1 MSKLAKAIEA
11 KIYFDNARASTLP
24 APKYF
29 EVSKEVNEIS
39 CEYSKDIQVRIG
51 VKFQTQVWISE
62 VELLKSNAPI
72 NAALVH
78 SKRAMIEEIF
88 GEFRS
93 LLNDI
98 NMATYEGDMYKVRDL
113 VAKLENQMFIEGL
126 KT

>member
-11 KIYFDNARASTLP
+11 KIYFDNVRAPMLP

-29 EVSKEVNEIS
+29 EVSNEVNEIT

-51 VKFQTQVWISE
+51 VKFEAQVWISE
-62 VELLKSNAPI
+62 VELLKSNAAI
-72 NAALVH
+72 DAARVNV
-78 SKRAMIEEIF
+78 KRAMVEEIF
-88 GEFRS
+88 GEFRP

-98 NMATYEGDMYKVRDL
+98 NIATYEGDMHRVRDL

-126 KT
+126 

>member
-1 MSKLAKAIEA
+1 M
-11 KIYFDNARASTLP
+11 LP
-24 APKYF
+24 APRYF

-51 VKFQTQVWISE
+51 VKFETQVWISE

-72 NAALVH
+72 DSALVH

-88 GEFRS
+88 GEFRP

-98 NMATYEGDMYKVRDL
+98 NIATYEGDMYKVRDL

-126 KT
+126 